1 MDLHE
6 SIPLI
11 QDFFHLTYVSN
22 DGMAF
27 GINFPAGI
35 YVFTFVSFI
44 ASIGLAWYLW
54 TVRTENFL
62 LRLSL
67 AFILAGAVGN
77 LIDRILFG
85 EVVDFHLRYICS
97 SLVKIEFIHIVLAA
111 FVDVDC
117 LFVDKFRCTAEVNFA
132 DNSAGGISPIDNN
145 KVPIEAAVRQKEFVA
160 HLSVSSALSWC

>member
-1 MDLHE
+1 MRVLYATVSLIILDQITKIITRAKMDLHE
-6 SIPLI
+6 SIPVI

-35 YVFTFVSFI
+35 YVFTTVSFI
-44 ASIGLAWYLW
+44 ASIGIAWYLW

-67 AFILAGAVGN
+67 AFILAGAIGN

-85 EVVDFHLRYICS
+85 EVADFFDFIFWGHHFPVFNIADS
-97 SLVKIEFIHIVLAA
+97 SVTVGMIFFLYFTLIIQPKLE
-111 FVDVDC
+111 
-117 LFVDKFRCTAEVNFA
+117 TAQQQ
-132 DNSAGGISPIDNN
+132 S
-145 KVPIEAAVRQKEFVA
+145 
-160 HLSVSSALSWC
+160 